1 MGDDVESHR
10 VFWVFPLQPPSTTWS
25 KSRHYPPGVAERTST
40 VLRIPRRRQLPDLQY
55 RLRMN
60 RYHNE
65 TLTDD
70 QYRAAVS
77 SVHADLSDLGERPG
91 PK

>member
-1 MGDDVESHR
+1 M
-10 VFWVFPLQPPSTTWS
+10 
-25 KSRHYPPGVAERTST
+25 
-40 VLRIPRRRQLPDLQY
+40 PDLQY